1 MQARNKTQSG
11 MRRHFFPLWKP
22 DNIISIAAIYSD
34 YIVLNENRIEYAIE
48 LNIYTT
54 TESQKI
60 ISFVV

>member
-1 MQARNKTQSG
+1 MQARNKKQS
-11 MRRHFFPLWKP
+11 

-34 YIVLNENRIEYAIE
+34 YLVLNENRIEYAIE